1 MENDV
6 DVLIPIVE
14 ESVIVSDTRKKG
26 DDGEC
31 LEFGKHGEVETF
43 VVAVVTEMCL
53 IMRES
58 ESEPGS

>member
-6 DVLIPIVE
+6 DVLIPIVG

-31 LEFGKHGEVETF
+31 WEFGEFGKHGEVETF
-43 VVAVVTEMCL
+43 VVAVVTAMC
-53 IMRES
+53 
-58 ESEPGS
+58 